1 MTKAKYFGRMKDGHD
16 DLIRSKRSLSHCA
29 GLASRGRSPVCL
41 RLAGTLRHRL
51 CISLDQSVQDVVHR
65 PCALAQVGAKRV
77 TEIVRLGNLAERLH
91 PALETAV
98 YERAVVRDSV
108 DSISA
113 TRVLLFTIRSMEDN
127 VEVDQ
132 IELGEGGIS
141 TRSASAVEVLGHDL

>member
-1 MTKAKYFGRMKDGHD
+1 
-16 DLIRSKRSLSHCA
+16 
-29 GLASRGRSPVCL
+29 
-41 RLAGTLRHRL
+41 
-51 CISLDQSVQDVVHR
+51 
-65 PCALAQVGAKRV
+65 VGAKRV
-77 TEIVRLGNLAERLH
+77 TEIVRLGDLAERLH

-108 DSISA
+108 NSIST
-113 TRVLLFTIRSMEDN
+113 TRVLLFTISSMKDN